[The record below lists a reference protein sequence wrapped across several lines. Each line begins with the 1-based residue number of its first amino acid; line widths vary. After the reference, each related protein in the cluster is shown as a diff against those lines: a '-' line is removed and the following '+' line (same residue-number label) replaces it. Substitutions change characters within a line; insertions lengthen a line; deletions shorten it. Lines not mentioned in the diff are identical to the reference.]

1 VHRPRI
7 TSVLH
12 QTSYL
17 VAPIVK
23 KSSLA
28 SVSPFSSPR
37 DSPKTTSEYTPTDDQ
52 INNVAYAPITAAVKQ
67 RTSVRLLET
76 LQFVLDIMGSPL
88 ASAQNIARVP
98 SASDPEKTS
107 VLVEDTVRVGPGC
120 MKPLEGEG
128 WRSTVRVRLLHGVV
142 RKRIMS
148 TVGKEREKGFDGTG
162 RKVGYDFD
170 QGESLFGLLI
180 MIAKRLSVDSLVY
193 LGRWISFECR
203 RHASHV
209 GFILCGSPLG
219 MSTDR
224 LPYPTSP

>member
-1 VHRPRI
+1 MYSPRI

-23 KSSLA
+23 KSSTSSSSLPTETPPA
-28 SVSPFSSPR
+28 STESAESS
-37 DSPKTTSEYTPTDDQ
+37 TEYTPTDDQ

-88 ASAQNIARVP
+88 ASAQNISRVP

-120 MKPLEGEG
+120 MKPLVGEG

-142 RKRIMS
+142 RKRVMY

-162 RKVGYDFD
+162 KKVGYDFD
-170 QGESLFGLLI
+170 QGES
-180 MIAKRLSVDSLVY
+180 
-193 LGRWISFECR
+193 R
-203 RHASHV
+203 RFA
-209 GFILCGSPLG
+209 
-219 MSTDR
+219 R
-224 LPYPTSP
+224 

>member
-1 VHRPRI
+1 VYSPRI

-23 KSSLA
+23 KSSTSSSSLPTETPPA
-28 SVSPFSSPR
+28 STESAESS
-37 DSPKTTSEYTPTDDQ
+37 TEYTPTDDQ

-88 ASAQNIARVP
+88 ASAQNISRVP

-120 MKPLEGEG
+120 MKPLVGEG

-142 RKRIMS
+142 RKRVMS

-162 RKVGYDFD
+162 KKVGYDFD
-170 QGESLFGLLI
+170 QGES
-180 MIAKRLSVDSLVY
+180 
-193 LGRWISFECR
+193 R
-203 RHASHV
+203 RFA
-209 GFILCGSPLG
+209 
-219 MSTDR
+219 R
-224 LPYPTSP
+224 